1 MWPGSM
7 SPYCAAARTTY
18 NSEARALVDQDY
30 YWVTSVL
37 WLIEGQSSLRYG
49 RAWRKMTTPLL
60 MRQTLRTTPK
70 IPTPKDDRIILHF
83 DYDCFYA
90 SVFENETPA
99 LKALPLGIKQKS
111 ILATCNYVAR
121 ARGVKKLM
129 LISDAEKICPELVL
143 RNGEDLTRFRDVSKR
158 LWSFLRSHS
167 WNRKVERLGLD
178 EVFLDVTDIV
188 EYNVQLLNPNA
199 LVHSF
204 FQLSEQ
210 DPEKGFSFDASAF
223 FGCTIPPK
231 RPDGDGAT
239 LGNHPAYAR
248 LLVASHLAGYLRHKL
263 EEDFGYTSTCGV
275 STNKVLAKLA
285 GTKNKPKNQTTLL
298 NLHEGDALAFMDE
311 WQIRKIPGM
320 GFKNSQLVENH
331 ILQRPSEAVP
341 HDHEHAVKITTREVL
356 AHPGMSPGLLEK
368 ILGGPGTE
376 RGIGDKVWNMLH
388 GVDNAGVKEASDIPT
403 QISIED
409 TYVTKTLNTQAE
421 LMRELHALARS
432 LIRRMRVDLVVAEED
447 DNSYPLTGET
457 AAQKWLAYPKT
468 LRLSTRVKSRPSV
481 MDGSQQAP
489 PRDNYYNRSSRSSP
503 LPTFVF
509 SLKDGIDYVAERLV
523 NEAILPLF
531 RRLHNE
537 RHNWN
542 LALVNICVTNMVP
555 TGNEDGSVGG
565 GRDISKMFKTQG
577 AKLKEF
583 TVYSNDPPA
592 PVATAKPN
600 SLRGLSNSSE
610 NSAAV
615 ASQGP
620 TGDARVVANDHDD
633 HDQQMEDI
641 EAEGTAM
648 AWDDDDDD
656 DGECRRCPECGQRI
670 PEFAMSAHRR
680 FHALGD

>member
-1 MWPGSM
+1 M
-7 SPYCAAARTTY
+7 A
-18 NSEARALVDQDY
+18 DQKT
-30 YWVTSVL
+30 V
-37 WLIEGQSSLRYG
+37 QSSLRPG
-49 RAWRKMTTPLL
+49 MAQDDDSLL
-60 MRQTLRTTPK
+60 MRQTPRTTPK
-70 IPTPKDDRIILHF
+70 IPMPKDDRIILHF

-178 EVFLDVTDIV
+178 EVFLDVTDMV
-188 EYNVQLLNPNA
+188 EYNVQLLNPHA

-210 DPEKGFSFDASAF
+210 DPEKGFSFDA
-223 FGCTIPPK
+223 I
-231 RPDGDGAT
+231 
-239 LGNHPAYAR
+239 
-248 LLVASHLAGYLRHKL
+248 ASHLAGYLRHKL

-298 NLHEGDALAFMDE
+298 ILHEGYALAFMAE

-320 GFKNSQLVENH
+320 GFKTSQLVESH
-331 ILQRPSEAVP
+331 ILQRPSEAIP
-341 HDHEHAVKITTREVL
+341 HDHEHSARITTREVL

-388 GVDNAGVKEASDIPT
+388 GVDNADVKAASDIPT

-421 LMRELHALARS
+421 LMRELQALSRS
-432 LIRRMRVDLVVAEED
+432 LIRRMRADLVVADDD
-447 DNSYPLTGET
+447 DNSHPLTGVS
-457 AAQKWLAYPKT
+457 AAVPGTGTPQKWLAYPKT
-468 LRLSTRVKSRPSV
+468 IRLSTRVKSRPSV
-481 MDGSQQAP
+481 TDASQQAAP
-489 PRDNYYNRSSRSSP
+489 PRDNYYNRSSRNSP

-523 NEAILPLF
+523 HEAILPLF
-531 RRLHNE
+531 RRLHSE
-537 RHNWN
+537 RQNWN

-555 TGNEDGSVGG
+555 TGNEDGSIGG
-565 GRDISKMFKTQG
+565 GRDISKMFKTQD

-592 PVATAKPN
+592 PVATVKPN
-600 SLRGLSNSSE
+600 SSREPKNPSE
-610 NSAAV
+610 NGAAE
-615 ASQGP
+615 AAQGP
-620 TGDARVVANDHDD
+620 SGAAESIANDNNS

-641 EAEGTAM
+641 ETEGTVM

-656 DGECRRCPECGQRI
+656 EDGECRRCPECGQRT

>member
-1 MWPGSM
+1 
-7 SPYCAAARTTY
+7 
-18 NSEARALVDQDY
+18 
-30 YWVTSVL
+30 
-37 WLIEGQSSLRYG
+37 
-49 RAWRKMTTPLL
+49 MTTPLL
-60 MRQTLRTTPK
+60 TRQTPRTTPK
-70 IPTPKDDRIILHF
+70 IPMPQDDRIILHF

-178 EVFLDVTDIV
+178 EVFLDVTDMV

-199 LVHSF
+199 LAHSF

-231 RPDGDGAT
+231 RPGADGAT

-298 NLHEGDALAFMDE
+298 NLHEGDALAFMAE
-311 WQIRKIPGM
+311 WQVRKIPGM
-320 GFKNSQLVENH
+320 GFKTSQLVESH
-331 ILQRPSEAVP
+331 VLRRSSEAVP
-341 HDHEHAVKITTREVL
+341 HDHEHSAGITTREVL

-388 GVDNAGVKEASDIPT
+388 GVDNADVKAASDIPT

-421 LMRELHALARS
+421 LMRELHALSRS
-432 LIRRMRVDLVVAEED
+432 LIRRMRVDLVVAD
-447 DNSYPLTGET
+447 DDGNSRPLTGVSAAVPGTET
-457 AAQKWLAYPKT
+457 PQKWLAYPKT
-468 LRLSTRVKSRPSV
+468 IRLSTRVKSRPSV
-481 MDGSQQAP
+481 TDASQQAAP

-509 SLKDGIDYVAERLV
+509 SLKDGIDYGAERLV
-523 NEAILPLF
+523 HEAILPLF
-531 RRLHNE
+531 RRLHSE
-537 RHNWN
+537 RQNWN

-555 TGNEDGSVGG
+555 TGNEDGSIGG
-565 GRDISKMFKTQG
+565 GRDISKMFKTQD

-592 PVATAKPN
+592 PAASVKPN
-600 SLRGLSNSSE
+600 SWREPSNSSE
-610 NSAAV
+610 NGAAE
-615 ASQGP
+615 AAQGP
-620 TGDARVVANDHDD
+620 SGAAESISNDNKGHG
-633 HDQQMEDI
+633 QQMEDM
-641 EAEGTAM
+641 ETEGTVM
-648 AWDDDDDD
+648 TWDEDDDE
-656 DGECRRCPECGQRI
+656 DGECRRCPECGQRT